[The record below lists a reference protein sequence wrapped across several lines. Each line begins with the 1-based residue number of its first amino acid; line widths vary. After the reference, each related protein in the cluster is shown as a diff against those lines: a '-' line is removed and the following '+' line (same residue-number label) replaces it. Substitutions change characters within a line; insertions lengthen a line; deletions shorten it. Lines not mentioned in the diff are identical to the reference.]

1 MMMDYYISMFIDN
14 ELGLD
19 EKIEFLKNIYEDKG
33 AYKEAVELL
42 EQEKLLRSD
51 MLVCT
56 PVMEY
61 KEKRNWFAFL
71 NFKPVIGLAT
81 AVATIAIF
89 ILLFSSPF
97 QKNTVPY
104 MPHRFVIYSPGVSK
118 VEISGSFI
126 DWKVLPLSQI
136 GSSGYWQIELNIP
149 KGEHRYTY
157 IVGGERVADPTILAR
172 EQDDFGGENSILF
185 VGA

>member
-1 MMMDYYISMFIDN
+1 MDYYISMFIDN

-19 EKIEFLKNIYEDKG
+19 EKIEFLKNIHEDKNT
-33 AYKEAVELL
+33 YKDAVELL
-42 EQEKLLRSD
+42 EQEKFLRPD
-51 MLVCT
+51 PVCS
-56 PVMEY
+56 PAVEY
-61 KEKRNWFAFL
+61 KEKRNWFGLF
-71 NFKPVIGLAT
+71 NFKPFIALASAT
-81 AVATIAIF
+81 AAVAIF
-89 ILLFSSPF
+89 VLLMFPF
-97 QKNTVPY
+97 HQNSISDQ
-104 MPHRFVIYSPGVSK
+104 PHRFIIYNPDANK

-126 DWKVLPLSQI
+126 EWKVLPLSRI

-149 KGEHRYTY
+149 EGEHRYTY